1 MIIRKLEQN
10 EHGKTRELWEQV
22 FPEDTKE
29 FLDYYYFVKARD
41 NQIYVIEEEGEIRS
55 MLQLNPYEI
64 RIENRVFPSFY
75 IIAVAT
81 QKEYRGRGYMGA
93 LLRECMQE
101 MYSKKVPFTFLMP
114 AAEAIYLPYD
124 FRYIYNQAV
133 GKIEKDETAEKQKN
147 TVIWVLAIIGAVAAV
162 AAIAYAVYR
171 FFTPD
176 YLEDFEDD
184 FDDDFDDY
192 FDEDDQV

>member
-75 IIAVAT
+75 IIAVAFVYLSHFFIAGT
-81 QKEYRGRGYMGA
+81 SS
-93 LLRECMQE
+93 
-101 MYSKKVPFTFLMP
+101 SKRYCISGSAVTVSIFIYGCVFYDIIFIRSCIFLCGCTF
-114 AAEAIYLPYD
+114 Y
-124 FRYIYNQAV
+124 
-133 GKIEKDETAEKQKN
+133 EKLDH
-147 TVIWVLAIIGAVAAV
+147 VS
-162 AAIAYAVYR
+162 
-171 FFTPD
+171 D
-176 YLEDFEDD
+176 H
-184 FDDDFDDY
+184 
-192 FDEDDQV
+192 

>member
-1 MIIRKLEQN
+1 MNYASVDVTESGGVCGGCCAGEKRRMIIRKLEQN

-93 LLRECMQE
+93 LPARMYAGDVQQKSSVYVSDACGGGNLFALRF
-101 MYSKKVPFTFLMP
+101 PL
-114 AAEAIYLPYD
+114 YL
-124 FRYIYNQAV
+124 
-133 GKIEKDETAEKQKN
+133 
-147 TVIWVLAIIGAVAAV
+147 
-162 AAIAYAVYR
+162 
-171 FFTPD
+171 
-176 YLEDFEDD
+176 
-184 FDDDFDDY
+184 
-192 FDEDDQV
+192 

>member
-114 AAEAIYLPYD
+114 AAEAIY
-124 FRYIYNQAV
+124 FIR
-133 GKIEKDETAEKQKN
+133 
-147 TVIWVLAIIGAVAAV
+147 
-162 AAIAYAVYR
+162 
-171 FFTPD
+171 
-176 YLEDFEDD
+176 
-184 FDDDFDDY
+184 
-192 FDEDDQV
+192 